1 MLSPYPSYT
10 TYTHEREV
18 LSETLQV
25 SDYAHGDALNTE
37 YARGSAGRACTER
50 NCCILSA
57 EFVYL
62 FCLFNIFVFLEMIKQ
77 GIIKLLEVYAW
88 QILRH

>member
-1 MLSPYPSYT
+1 MISYAIVLGYQEVSDSCPASMLAPYPSYT

-37 YARGSAGRACTER
+37 YARGSALRE
-50 NCCILSA
+50 ILVQLVQSFYIL
-57 EFVYL
+57 FVYL
-62 FCLFNIFVFLEMIKQ
+62 TFL
-77 GIIKLLEVYAW
+77 YS
-88 QILRH
+88 

>member
-37 YARGSAGRACTER
+37 YARGSALRE
-50 NCCILSA
+50 ILVQLVHSFYIL
-57 EFVYL
+57 FVYL
-62 FCLFNIFVFLEMIKQ
+62 IFL
-77 GIIKLLEVYAW
+77 
-88 QILRH
+88 

>member
-25 SDYAHGDALNTE
+25 SDYAHGDALNTA
-37 YARGSAGRACTER
+37 YARGSASRACTER
-50 NCCILSA
+50 NSSAVSA
-57 EFVYL
+57 EFLY
-62 FCLFNIFVFLEMIKQ
+62 FICLFDISIFFEM
-77 GIIKLLEVYAW
+77 
-88 QILRH
+88 